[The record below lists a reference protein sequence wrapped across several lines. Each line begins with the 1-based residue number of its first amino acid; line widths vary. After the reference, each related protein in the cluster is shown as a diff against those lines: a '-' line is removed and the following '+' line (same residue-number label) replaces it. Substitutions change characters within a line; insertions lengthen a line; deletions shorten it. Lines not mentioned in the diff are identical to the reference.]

1 MSSYATD
8 SVNSTTLTCEFVR
21 HRGSFAVPEGQRRVS
36 GGRNR
41 RCSRSV
47 VPVYAV
53 G

>member
-8 SVNSTTLTCEFVR
+8 CGSATALTCEFVR
-21 HRGSFAVPEGQRRVS
+21 RRESFAVPEGQRRVS

-47 VPVYAV
+47 VPVYSV